1 MEVFADFHTH
11 GLFVFYLG
19 PAAYSAGHVMTFSQ
33 AHEAVVYD
41 IHHMQ
46 GSPG

>member
-1 MEVFADFHTH
+1 MEVFDDFHTH
-11 GLFVFYLG
+11 DVFIFYLG
-19 PAAYSAGHVMTFSQ
+19 PVVYSAGHVMTFSQ
-33 AHEAVVYD
+33 TNEAVVYD